1 MKAREGD
8 FIEDL
13 NGLIFDVKG
22 LIHPPDRIVAFPRF
36 VPNLAG
42 ERKRAN
48 LLYKKVYAFSER
60 IALLEEKFPQYLV
73 YDQVFNEH
81 LCEVPVKAVKKHY
94 QPADRLQKLRHGKKL
109 DEMESRTLQFAKLL
123 KESANIEWDKIG
135 ISGSVLVKLHK
146 SDSDIDPIVYGSENC
161 RKVYSTLKGLL
172 EDEKSAVDSY
182 NLEELRKLFDFRSRD
197 TAMLFEDFV
206 RTESRKVMQ
215 SKFLQRDYSMRFVK
229 DWNEIEEQYGTTRY
243 VNEGFARVKASVID
257 DSESIFT
264 PCHYKIGHV
273 ELLEGIRLE
282 PIKEIVSFRAR
293 FCEQARNGETV
304 IAQGKVERVQK
315 EGTEEYYRLLIGG
328 NVSDHMILV

>member
-8 FIEDL
+8 FIEDT

-22 LIHPPDRIVAFPRF
+22 LIHPTDRIVAFPRF

-42 ERKRAN
+42 ERKRAD
-48 LLYKKVYAFSER
+48 LSYKKIYAFSER
-60 IALLEEKFPQYLV
+60 FALLEEKFPQYLV

-146 SDSDIDPIVYGSENC
+146 PDSDIDPIVYGSENC
-161 RKVYSTLKGLL
+161 RKAYSTLKGLL
-172 EDEKSAVDSY
+172 KDEKSAVDPYS
-182 NLEELRKLFDFRSRD
+182 LEELRKLFDFRSRD

-215 SKFLQRDYSMRFVK
+215 GKFLQRDYSIRFVK
-229 DWNEIEEQYGTTRY
+229 DWDEIEAQYGTTRY
-243 VNEGFARVKASVID
+243 VNEGYARVKASVID

-264 PCHYKIGHV
+264 PCYYKIGHV
-273 ELLEGIRLE
+273 ELLEGKHLE

-293 FCEQARNGETV
+293 FCEQARNGEAV

-315 EGTEEYYRLLIGG
+315 EGTEEHYRLLIGG

>member
-8 FIEDL
+8 FIEDT

-22 LIHPPDRIVAFPRF
+22 LIHPTDRIVAFPRF

-42 ERKRAN
+42 ERKRAD
-48 LLYKKVYAFSER
+48 LSYKKIYAFSER
-60 IALLEEKFPQYLV
+60 FALLEEKFPQYLV

-109 DEMESRTLQFAKLL
+109 DAMESRTLQFAKLL

-146 SDSDIDPIVYGSENC
+146 PDSDIDPIVYGSENC

-172 EDEKSAVDSY
+172 EDEKSPIDPY

-215 SKFLQRDYSMRFVK
+215 GKFLQRDYSMRFVK

-243 VNEGFARVKASVID
+243 VNEGYARVMGNVID

-282 PIKEIVSFRAR
+282 PIKEIMSFRAR

-304 IAQGKVERVQK
+304 IAQGKVERVRK

-328 NVSDHMILV
+328 NVSDYMILF